1 MLKKSYLSYLL
12 KFMAPLEARNINQSQ
27 LIIQKWNSENL
38 IKKFLKGID
47 FNVCINQ
54 TKLEWQRNKIQR
66 ADH

>member
-1 MLKKSYLSYLL
+1 
-12 KFMAPLEARNINQSQ
+12 MAPLEARNINKSQ

-38 IKKFLKGID
+38 IKGFLKGID